1 MTCPGVTER
10 VSGRHQDVSTE
21 SHSESQCVTAPASP
35 AHSLGAGQP
44 GPASSVLSLPGCTR
58 GAKGP
63 DGSWL
68 PAGRRHLAG
77 EPARVAKDAPALGLR
92 TAAPHP
98 HARPL
103 SPALPR
109 ALTIAAAASPLQ
121 LFCPSG
127 RSARGPG
134 GSGGRGGACPERA
147 GGAPPLSGNGDR
159 VKSKA
164 AGYGSRDPGTAPLAG
179 LAAPGLGG
187 FPCIVKWGLHL
198 ISLVSDLHLR
208 SPVYEMVR
216 VEWARERGLNGSSLE
231 LHPNQAEEFTWSS
244 PGQASFVHS
253 TGARRS
259 AIVPR
264 CARGLEMQRRARP
277 VSLPP

>member
-1 MTCPGVTER
+1 VTCPGVTER

-68 PAGRRHLAG
+68 PAGRRHLAA
-77 EPARVAKDAPALGLR
+77 ERARVAKDAPALGLR

-109 ALTIAAAASPLQ
+109 ALTIAAAASPAPALLPKWPQ
-121 LFCPSG
+121 CQ
-127 RSARGPG
+127 GPG
-134 GSGGRGGACPERA
+134 RKRRAGRGLPGEGGGRASSERQRRPGQIESCRLWLPGSGHSASRGA
-147 GGAPPLSGNGDR
+147 GGARLGRIPLHREVG
-159 VKSKA
+159 
-164 AGYGSRDPGTAPLAG
+164 AP
-179 LAAPGLGG
+179 
-187 FPCIVKWGLHL
+187 
-198 ISLVSDLHLR
+198 
-208 SPVYEMVR
+208 
-216 VEWARERGLNGSSLE
+216 
-231 LHPNQAEEFTWSS
+231 PNQ
-244 PGQASFVHS
+244 PGVRS
-253 TGARRS
+253 TPQES
-259 AIVPR
+259 CV
-264 CARGLEMQRRARP
+264 
-277 VSLPP
+277 